1 MKVNIGKIETSNW
14 YYNKHNNIKQGEFNV
29 INENLK
35 LTPFVYNSQT
45 PKFFKLI
52 LEWEFRIKDEDKTF
66 NILTLD
72 GTQEFVMEL
81 NDNQDK
87 ETLKNMLSTSQMH
100 FEDDLKEKLKGT
112 VLESY
117 SFKWVDFDQTAD
129 NILAL
134 VRKE

>member
-14 YYNKHNNIKQGEFNV
+14 YYNKHNNMKQGEFNV

-45 PKFFKLI
+45 PKFFKLV
-52 LEWEFRIKDEDKTF
+52 LEWEFIIKDEYKTF
-66 NILTLD
+66 NILTFD

-87 ETLKNMLSTSQMH
+87 ENLKNMLSTSQMH
-100 FEDDLKEKLKGT
+100 FEDELKVKLRGT

-117 SFKWVDFDQTAD
+117 NFKWVDFDKTAD
-129 NILAL
+129 NILEL
-134 VRKE
+134 VRK

>member
-45 PKFFKLI
+45 PKIFKLV
-52 LEWEFRIKDEDKTF
+52 LEWEFRIKAEDKTF

>member
-45 PKFFKLI
+45 PKFFKLV

-72 GTQEFVMEL
+72 GTQEFVIEL

-117 SFKWVDFDQTAD
+117 SFKWVYFDQTAD